1 MTTTIFRRRIRPKRI
16 LVAEDEFMVAQT
28 IRMALAV
35 DGHQIEL
42 ADNGRKALET
52 FDQAKHDLVIT
63 DFKMAEM
70 DGLELAEK
78 VKELSPTTP
87 VILITAFAEAIKPE
101 GGAVSNVDVVLGKPC
116 SIVELQAAL
125 ERLFT
130 E

>member
-35 DGHQIEL
+35 DGHQIEI